1 MSSCIPDNRGT
12 GKQYSFNMVNSGLA
26 NQGLCEV
33 LGHSLEAQRL
43 SGVPI
48 AKGNVLL
55 GLPILKEEEL
65 LD

>member
-1 MSSCIPDNRGT
+1 
-12 GKQYSFNMVNSGLA
+12 MVNSGLA